1 MERWQSMAMAPKDGT
16 FIRILAKDGSD
27 IVAFFHRSGGG
38 WKDWRD
44 RSRSVL
50 VDDQCYGW
58 EPVDQGEAHR
68 WK

>member
-1 MERWQSMAMAPKDGT
+1 
-16 FIRILAKDGSD
+16 LY

-50 VDDQCYGW
+50 VDAQCHGW
-58 EPVDQGEAHR
+58 EPVDQSEAHR